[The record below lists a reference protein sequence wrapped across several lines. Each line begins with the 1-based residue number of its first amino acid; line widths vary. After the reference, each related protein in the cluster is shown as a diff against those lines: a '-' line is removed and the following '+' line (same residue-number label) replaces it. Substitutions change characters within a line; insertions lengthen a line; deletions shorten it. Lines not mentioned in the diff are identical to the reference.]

1 MWNGAR
7 WNKNW
12 KNENGRGASLCS
24 PAPKMAIEICP
35 GCGIGLER
43 ADTPVA
49 MHAYIGASA
58 SCWALYNELH
68 AKQYEGFGAL
78 THIRVIDAYAVQH
91 PGVPERR
98 AIQSVNAHLVAL
110 YLQVEK
116 HLDGARVNTA
126 LQRVLK
132 FANEFVWLE
141 PPTPNGTLTIAEVL
155 KAETPEPQANAI
167 ETYAREIWRAWQ
179 AHRAVVLKWAA
190 KVEV

>member
-1 MWNGAR
+1 MPYAR
-7 WNKNW
+7 PK
-12 KNENGRGASLCS
+12 
-24 PAPKMAIEICP
+24 KMAIEICP
-35 GCGIGLER
+35 GCGLALKESS
-43 ADTPVA
+43 ALAPK
-49 MHAYIGASA
+49 HEYLGASS

-68 AKQYEGFGAL
+68 AKQYKGFGAL

-110 YLQVEK
+110 YLQLEK
-116 HLDGARVNTA
+116 NFDGARVNTA

-155 KAETPEPQANAI
+155 KAETPAQQANAI

-179 AHRAVVLKWAA
+179 AHRATVLKWAA
-190 KVEV
+190 KMEV